1 MNNKYSDLQNR
12 YPLSPKK
19 FLKKMID
26 KLLGLYI
33 LAVFL
38 TVGLIIG
45 IIFSPSSGEISMG
58 AILFVILILGL
69 VMLTIITALNAW
81 YVRVYIR
88 EYYYDASENFITI
101 KKGVFSPTEIH
112 VQWQKIQDV
121 YVDQD
126 ILDRIM
132 GLYDVH
138 IASATASSGIEA
150 HIDGVSRESAEALKK
165 IFLDK
170 VSNTGASM
178 TMPASMVNT
187 NSVNNSSATNGVT
200 LNLSE
205 EISNEKYPILGKWI
219 FVSAVTR
226 FFSTLF
232 TVAIFMF
239 LFLSSAKELTSSK
252 NSIVILVYI
261 GISVIAFIG
270 NFIALI
276 IWKKNYSY
284 KFNPENIYYKTG
296 VLSISEKH
304 MPYSSIQDVSVS
316 QSFLERIFGLA
327 KVNIENAAQSTTIVQ
342 NGRSMTPAYNGIQ
355 LVGISPEN
363 ASHIAEIIKTT
374 ILRKNSS
381 VHGL

>member
-1 MNNKYSDLQNR
+1 MLFRS
-12 YPLSPKK
+12 
-19 FLKKMID
+19 
-26 KLLGLYI
+26 LLGLYI
-33 LAVFL
+33 LAAFL

-45 IIFSPSSGEISMG
+45 IIFSPSGEEISMG
-58 AILFVILILGL
+58 AILFVILILGI
-69 VMLTIITALNAW
+69 VVLTIITVLNAW

-126 ILDRIM
+126 ILDRFM

-150 HIDGVSRESAEALKK
+150 HIDGVSKESAEALKK

-170 VSNTGASM
+170 LSNTGASM

-219 FVSAVTR
+219 FVSTVTR
-226 FFSTLF
+226 FLTTLI
-232 TVAIFMF
+232 TVALFMF
-239 LFLSSAKELTSSK
+239 FLLTSAKGLSESNDSVFFLIYLGV
-252 NSIVILVYI
+252 SIIISIL
-261 GISVIAFIG
+261 

-284 KFNPENIYYKTG
+284 KFNAENIYYKTG

-327 KVNIENAAQSTTIVQ
+327 KVNIENAAQSTIIVQ

-363 ASHIAEIIKTT
+363 ANHITEIIKTT

>member
-126 ILDRIM
+126 ILDRFM

-150 HIDGVSRESAEALKK
+150 HIDGVSKESAEALKK

-170 VSNTGASM
+170 LSNTGASM

-219 FVSAVTR
+219 FVSTVTR
-226 FFSTLF
+226 FLTTLI
-232 TVAIFMF
+232 TVALFMF
-239 LFLSSAKELTSSK
+239 FLLTSAKGLSESSDSVFLLIYLGV
-252 NSIVILVYI
+252 SII
-261 GISVIAFIG
+261 ISII

-284 KFNPENIYYKTG
+284 KFNAENIYYKTG

-327 KVNIENAAQSTTIVQ
+327 KVNIENAAQSTIIVQ

-363 ASHIAEIIKTT
+363 ASHITEIIKTT

>member
-126 ILDRIM
+126 ILDRFM

-150 HIDGVSRESAEALKK
+150 HIDGVSKESAEALKK

-170 VSNTGASM
+170 LSNTGASM

-219 FVSAVTR
+219 FVSTVTR
-226 FFSTLF
+226 FLTTLI
-232 TVAIFMF
+232 TVALFMF
-239 LFLSSAKELTSSK
+239 FLLTSAKGLSESSDSVFLLIYLGV
-252 NSIVILVYI
+252 SII
-261 GISVIAFIG
+261 ISII

-284 KFNPENIYYKTG
+284 KFNAENIYYKTG

-363 ASHIAEIIKTT
+363 ASHITEIIKTT

>member
-126 ILDRIM
+126 ILDRFM

-150 HIDGVSRESAEALKK
+150 HIDGVSKESAEALKK

-170 VSNTGASM
+170 LSNTGASM

-219 FVSAVTR
+219 FVSTVTR
-226 FFSTLF
+226 FLTTLI
-232 TVAIFMF
+232 TVALFMF
-239 LFLSSAKELTSSK
+239 FLLTSAKGLSESSDSVFLLIYLGV
-252 NSIVILVYI
+252 SII
-261 GISVIAFIG
+261 ISII

-284 KFNPENIYYKTG
+284 KFNAENIYYKTG

-327 KVNIENAAQSTTIVQ
+327 KVNIENAAQSTIIVQ

-363 ASHIAEIIKTT
+363 ANHITEIIKTT

>member
-1 MNNKYSDLQNR
+1 
-12 YPLSPKK
+12 
-19 FLKKMID
+19 
-26 KLLGLYI
+26 
-33 LAVFL
+33 
-38 TVGLIIG
+38 
-45 IIFSPSSGEISMG
+45 
-58 AILFVILILGL
+58 
-69 VMLTIITALNAW
+69 
-81 YVRVYIR
+81 
-88 EYYYDASENFITI
+88 
-101 KKGVFSPTEIH
+101 
-112 VQWQKIQDV
+112 
-121 YVDQD
+121 
-126 ILDRIM
+126 M

-150 HIDGVSRESAEALKK
+150 HIDGVSKESAEALKK

-170 VSNTGASM
+170 LSNTGASM

-219 FVSAVTR
+219 FVSTVTR
-226 FFSTLF
+226 FLTTLI
-232 TVAIFMF
+232 TVALFMF
-239 LFLSSAKELTSSK
+239 FLLTSAKGLSESSDSVFLLIYLGV
-252 NSIVILVYI
+252 SII
-261 GISVIAFIG
+261 ISII

-284 KFNPENIYYKTG
+284 KFNAENIYYKTG

-327 KVNIENAAQSTTIVQ
+327 KVNIENAAQSTIIVQ

-363 ASHIAEIIKTT
+363 ANHITEIIKTT